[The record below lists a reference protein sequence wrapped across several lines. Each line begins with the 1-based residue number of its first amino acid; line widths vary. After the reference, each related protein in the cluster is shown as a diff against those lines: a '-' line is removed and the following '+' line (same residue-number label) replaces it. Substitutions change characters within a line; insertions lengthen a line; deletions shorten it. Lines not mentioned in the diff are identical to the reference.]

1 MMSTDKM
8 KEIYDEFE
16 MEYFSLRNQK
26 ETIRTLMQAWKE
38 KDLLRG
44 TNAHQLLSEDLRT
57 VCDRMH
63 AIREYLD
70 DPTAWVLAPAQEE
83 EEKKEAIA
91 EVPVP
96 TELDQFVAPE
106 GPCPVF
112 DELDDYSG
120 LQIPNLPEDPTERMV
135 AVLKHRALVANVY
148 VCSGRRKKPN
158 SNGNSSSQ
166 QKQRKGQRKKP
177 RFDAWSDQVGSTV
190 SLRSPIL
197 AAELRVPM
205 VLEGDF
211 TVPGGSSTGSVRF
224 NPNALYQPVT
234 GGSTAAING
243 YAPYALQYGFYRV
256 MSYSYVV
263 RFVNNEAFPV
273 AVFVTNSDNDY
284 GTAPSITAAANPLSQ
299 RRTLGPLTGQCMA
312 VIRQRVHVSEVAGTK
327 AVAYADSYRSL
338 NNTTPA
344 DLMWLGVSAASM
356 TGTALSVSVRFEMHL
371 VMNVLW
377 HDRLQQ

>member
-1 MMSTDKM
+1 MDYLHAQL
-8 KEIYDEFE
+8 YDEDTDE
-16 MEYFSLRNQK
+16 SL
-26 ETIRTLMQAWKE
+26 ES
-38 KDLLRG
+38 G
-44 TNAHQLLSEDLRT
+44 
-57 VCDRMH
+57 
-63 AIREYLD
+63 D
-70 DPTAWVLAPAQEE
+70 DTSEE
-83 EEKKEAIA
+83 EEKWNGK
-91 EVPVP
+91 
-96 TELDQFVAPE
+96 DF
-106 GPCPVF
+106 GF
-112 DELDDYSG
+112 DEEITDFV
-120 LQIPNLPEDPTERMV
+120 RMSVEEKLKQFEEEGSKTHTQRVV
-135 AVLKHRALVANVY
+135 AVMKYRAGLRGDV
-148 VCSGRRKKPN
+148 VCCGRKKR
-158 SNGNSSSQ
+158 NGKNGP
-166 QKQRKGQRKKP
+166 QKKGRTRKRKG
-177 RFDAWSDQVGSTV
+177 FNAWSDQVGSTV

-234 GGSTAAING
+234 GGATAAING

-256 MSYSYVV
+256 MSYSYTV

-284 GTAPSITAAANPLSQ
+284 GTAPAITAAANPLSQ
-299 RRTLGPLTGQCMA
+299 RRTLGPLTGQCMG
-312 VIRQRVHVSEVAGTK
+312 VIRQRVHVSEVAGTR